1 MIAEDG
7 EILVSGEL
15 VMLGYW
21 NNPAET
27 ARVLT
32 ADGWLATGDIGLI
45 DEDGHIVIT
54 DRKKDIIVNDKGDN
68 VAPQR
73 VEGMLTLQPEI
84 GQAMVYGDRR
94 PYLVGVVSPD
104 PEHMM
109 EWAAKQGVE
118 VASLRQ
124 NPEFLRTLQAAVDR
138 VNANLS
144 VIEKVRR
151 IIPADEPFTVEN
163 EQMTPSLKIRR
174 HVLKKVYGERLD
186 ALYK

>member
-1 MIAEDG
+1 MA
-7 EILVSGEL
+7 
-15 VMLGYW
+15 GYW

-32 ADGWLATGDIGLI
+32 KDGWLATGDIGLI

-94 PYLVGVVSPD
+94 PYLVGVVAPD

-109 EWAAKQGVE
+109 EWAAKHGVE

-138 VNANLS
+138 VNANLA
-144 VIEKVRR
+144 IARR
-151 IIPADEPFTVEN
+151 PGLDPGPPAARKPANRKT
-163 EQMTPSLKIRR
+163 QRR
-174 HVLKKVYGERLD
+174 APPLHPGRGMMPLHPRS
-186 ALYK
+186 